1 MRRPYVR
8 LYHTSPFGWGF
19 AASVLGK
26 PSETLL
32 LQDTRSSGR
41 HVVALC
47 SEVSRVAF
55 LLQPHGCCLAPQS
68 STSSGG
74 DQTFCMASQVQR
86 RHEPPD
92 LSKNRNNRQAAWLTC
107 RSYLYHK
114 MSGLQTQPNYWKYL
128 YLSAL
133 LYWNCSDIINICT
146 NAQKSRL
153 F

>member
-8 LYHTSPFGWGF
+8 LYYINLFVWDF
-19 AASVLGK
+19 AASALGK

-32 LQDTRSSGR
+32 LQGPRSSGG
-41 HVVALC
+41 HAVALC
-47 SEVSRVAF
+47 SVVSRVAL
-55 LLQPHGCCLAPQS
+55 LLQPHGCCPAPQS
-68 STSSGG
+68 CSSFGE
-74 DQTFCMASQVQR
+74 DQRFRMVRQVQR

-92 LSKNRNNRQAAWLTC
+92 LFKNRNNGRAAWLTC

-146 NAQKSRL
+146 NAQKSCL